1 MGKELEEAAKIAS
14 QDEDAKPDY
23 QDKIVQELASHGTH
37 KNMSFFAFTATPKG
51 QTFAN
56 VWH

>member
-1 MGKELEEAAKIAS
+1 MEKELEEAAKIAN
-14 QDEDAKPDY
+14 QVEDAKPDY

-37 KNMSFFAFTATPKG
+37 KNMSFFCLHCHSKG
-51 QTFAN
+51 QNFAN